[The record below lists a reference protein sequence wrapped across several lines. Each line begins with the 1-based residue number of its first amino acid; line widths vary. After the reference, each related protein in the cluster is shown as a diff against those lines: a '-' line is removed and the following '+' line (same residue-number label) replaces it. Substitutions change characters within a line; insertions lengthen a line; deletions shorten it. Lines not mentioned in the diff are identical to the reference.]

1 MPAETKRGRGR
12 PAKWGTDLV
21 SFSLR
26 LPPAQME
33 YLDAR
38 ADETGA
44 TVAELL
50 RRIVAEE
57 MTRRPV
63 ASE

>member
-1 MPAETKRGRGR
+1 MARRGR
-12 PAKWGTDLV
+12 PTKWGEGLV

-57 MTRRPV
+57 MARRP
-63 ASE
+63 AKAE